1 MDFGNN
7 RSITIADH
15 NQRKINMI
23 SQIININHSPGVKS
37 KQNNSGVTLLYN
49 SSLSRGAQCD
59 IATFSI

>member
-23 SQIININHSPGVKS
+23 SQIININHSPGVKP
-37 KQNNSGVTLLYN
+37 KQSFRSNTALQFQS
-49 SSLSRGAQCD
+49 Q
-59 IATFSI
+59 